1 MDIRK
6 IKKLIELLEDSS
18 LTEIE
23 IVEGEESVRL
33 VRGGSA
39 YAAPALAAPQVI
51 AATPAVVAAAEP
63 AAEDEDQVPE
73 GEASVRL
80 VRGGQA
86 QAMTVAAPQPV
97 MAAPP
102 VAAGAVAPA
111 ADEEEAQMPE
121 GEPVLAPMVGTFYAA
136 SGPESEAFVS
146 LGQRVGVGDTLCI
159 IEAMKMFNQ
168 IESDVSGTVVAIL
181 AENGQPVEYDQPLFV
196 IR

>member
-33 VRGGSA
+33 ARGG
-39 YAAPALAAPQVI
+39 Y
-51 AATPAVVAAAEP
+51 
-63 AAEDEDQVPE
+63 
-73 GEASVRL
+73 
-80 VRGGQA
+80 A
-86 QAMTVAAPQPV
+86 QAVP

-102 VAAGAVAPA
+102 VVVQAASPVPA
-111 ADEEEAQMPE
+111 AAAELPADAQDQIPE
-121 GEPVLAPMVGTFYAA
+121 GEPVLSPMVGTFYGA
-136 SGPESEAFVS
+136 SGPEAEAFVK
-146 LGQRVGVGDTLCI
+146 LGQTVGVGDTLCI

-168 IESDVSGTVVAIL
+168 IEADVSGTVVAIL

>member
-6 IKKLIELLEDSS
+6 IKKLIELLENSS

-33 VRGGSA
+33 VRGG
-39 YAAPALAAPQVI
+39 
-51 AATPAVVAAAEP
+51 
-63 AAEDEDQVPE
+63 
-73 GEASVRL
+73 
-80 VRGGQA
+80 QA
-86 QAMTVAAPQPV
+86 QAMTVAGPQPV
-97 MAAPP
+97 MTAPT
-102 VAAGAVAPA
+102 VAAAAVAPA
-111 ADEEEAQMPE
+111 VDEEEDQMPE

-136 SGPESEAFVS
+136 SGPEAEAFVS